1 MLEIQLHLDSHLVA
15 TSGRSVILLTAHNHA
30 SQSLGYFDADIG
42 YLALSSDAL
51 LDASHEGDDDY
62 LSKLCYLRP
71 TLQSLDFDRIKG
83 WIQHC
88 ENTHEGCSANRQVG
102 FPGLAVF
109 RLIDVVSNALVELSE
124 GEPPPHLA
132 FSYVWGSVPSF
143 RLTTVNRS
151 RLMSPRGIENAWN
164 LLSATIKDAIS
175 LTRMLE
181 VRYIWIDSLSLVQND
196 DLDLEQ
202 GVRVMD
208 CIFEQSKLTIVGACG
223 HDANA
228 GLVGLHNS
236 DREEEGLVV
245 EVSPGLFMGAYSD
258 LDSFLTKSVQ
268 ESRAWT

>member
-51 LDASHEGDDDY
+51 LD
-62 LSKLCYLRP
+62 
-71 TLQSLDFDRIKG
+71 
-83 WIQHC
+83 
-88 ENTHEGCSANRQVG
+88 
-102 FPGLAVF
+102 
-109 RLIDVVSNALVELSE
+109 VVSNALVELSE

-132 FSYVWGSVPSF
+132 LSYVWGSVPNF

-181 VRYIWIDSLSLVQND
+181 VRYIWIDSLCLVQND

-202 GVRVMD
+202 GVRVD
-208 CIFEQSKLTIVGACG
+208 
-223 HDANA
+223 
-228 GLVGLHNS
+228 GLHI
-236 DREEEGLVV
+236 
-245 EVSPGLFMGAYSD
+245 
-258 LDSFLTKSVQ
+258 
-268 ESRAWT
+268 RAV